1 MRHSR
6 WIVTALITAA
16 TTGAFGGPP
25 LAAQAEQLA
34 SQVAA
39 ESLDTR
45 ATVPLPPMMAQH
57 QKENMRAH
65 LAAIQQIVA
74 ALSRDDFDA
83 ITAAAGRIG
92 YSDTMAQMCT
102 HMGAGAPGFTEMA
115 LTFHHTAD
123 TIGEAARRRDRSA
136 VLAALSNTLQ
146 ACTGCHATYRQ
157 QVVDEETWQRLTAGV
172 PASHPHEHQR

>member
-1 MRHSR
+1 MT
-6 WIVTALITAA
+6 WKALLLLAVMTVLACTTCLQPAGTATAQDA
-16 TTGAFGGPP
+16 NHPREP
-25 LAAQAEQLA
+25 LDQRQP
-34 SQVAA
+34 
-39 ESLDTR
+39 
-45 ATVPLPPMMAQH
+45 VPLPPMMAQH
-57 QKENMRAH
+57 QKEEMRTH
-65 LAAIQQIVA
+65 LVAVQQIVA

-146 ACTGCHATYRQ
+146 TCTGCHATYRQ
-157 QVVDEETWQRLTAGV
+157 QVVDEETWQHLTAGV
-172 PASHPHEHQR
+172 PASHPHENQQ